1 MKTHHLIR
9 VVASLAMLATSGT
22 AYAEE
27 YKASTDEK
35 AIKMTNVASLEARV
49 QARMEKG
56 AFGYIRGGA
65 EDENNLRS
73 NTESFDKKYI
83 MPRVLQGI
91 ELKEIDLSTQLL
103 GIPLKT
109 PIIQHRWQR
118 RARPRLRRVGDGERH
133 GAGRFDFLVEHL
145 WQQDHRRGG

>member
-1 MKTHHLIR
+1 MMKTHHLIR
-9 VVASLAMLATSGT
+9 VVASLAMLATSGL

-73 NTESFDKKYI
+73 NTERFDKKYI

-109 PIIQHRWQR
+109 PIIQ
-118 RARPRLRRVGDGERH
+118 APMPGPRLRRVGDGERH